1 MEIFNRERS
10 EYEEI
15 VAISP
20 KWWTEYREMDAV
32 YRYEGW
38 CLDLMAY
45 FLDRSI
51 KNLFPSQADERS
63 LIIYERLLRIEH
75 DIQDTIEERRR
86 VVQAYYSGTGKL
98 SRSVIQSIV
107 KAYGDCDCEVSWLDH
122 CSLRI
127 RIICNDDKLFSN
139 KRIYQIIERRFPA
152 HLSFIVSNILC
163 IFFTEEEINY
173 NKITYRTSFDWW
185 DLPALDGKY
194 FLDGTVK
201 LDVRIPPFFIA
212 VQKIL
217 IENEEQIF
225 LGCYV
230 KNLIA

>member
-122 CSLRI
+122 SSLRI

-152 HLSFIVSNILC
+152 HLSFIVSNI
-163 IFFTEEEINY
+163 
-173 NKITYRTSFDWW
+173 
-185 DLPALDGKY
+185 
-194 FLDGTVK
+194 
-201 LDVRIPPFFIA
+201 
-212 VQKIL
+212 
-217 IENEEQIF
+217 
-225 LGCYV
+225 
-230 KNLIA
+230 